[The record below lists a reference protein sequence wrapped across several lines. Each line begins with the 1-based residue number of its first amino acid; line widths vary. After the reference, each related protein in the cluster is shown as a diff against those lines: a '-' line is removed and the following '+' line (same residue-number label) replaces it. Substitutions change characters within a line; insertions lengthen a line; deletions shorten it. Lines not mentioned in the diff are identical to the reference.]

1 MRSYLL
7 LPTLLASGAC
17 CLLSAQDG
25 LEQERFA
32 GHWSGAFIRNGNST
46 QAFVVDIVPGDSAMV
61 ASVSIADW
69 IGYEPTVG
77 PVELADDVL
86 RFNSPYGRIAVVL
99 DAEFSELIGA
109 CGFAQVHL
117 KRALRPVEPPT
128 ERVPITFRIGD
139 TKLSGELVKPI
150 GKGPFTTAVLVQGRG
165 CGTRQGWQRRPE
177 VFAQR
182 GLAVVIYDKRGG
194 VGEPAECDR
203 ISIQQHATDLARI
216 VEEVQGL
223 SSTGAVGLIAE
234 SAGAWAAYQVA
245 ASKPDRIA
253 FMATVAG
260 PATSVREQQLDCA
273 TYYVRDELG
282 LDERCVE
289 QARLYTELQYG
300 DRPDSVYAG
309 LMALLDSA
317 RVNGWI
323 DVLDASDMPASAAA
337 IDDLWVRRNVYDPT
351 ADLRSYTGPLL
362 ALLGEQDNIVPWR
375 ENSQRFKTLFATN
388 GKPQQSVV
396 VIPGVGHS
404 MEHGHRLRDLGYSAE
419 MNAWNTYFKFDR
431 VDSAVTE
438 RIIAFLR
445 ANKLL

>member
-1 MRSYLL
+1 
-7 LPTLLASGAC
+7 
-17 CLLSAQDG
+17 
-25 LEQERFA
+25 
-32 GHWSGAFIRNGNST
+32 
-46 QAFVVDIVPGDSAMV
+46 MV
-61 ASVSIADW
+61 ASVTIADW

-99 DAEFSELIGA
+99 DAEFGELVGA

-117 KRALRPVEPPT
+117 KRALSPVVPPT
-128 ERVPITFRIGD
+128 ERLPITFQLDG
-139 TKLSGELVKPI
+139 TKLAGQLVKPM

-165 CGTRQGWQRRPE
+165 CGTKQGWQHRPE

-182 GLAVVIYDKRGG
+182 GLAVIIYDKRGG

-203 ISIQQHATDLARI
+203 VSIHEHAADLARI
-216 VEEVQGL
+216 VEQVQRL
-223 SSTGAVGLIAE
+223 KSTASVGLIAE
-234 SAGAWAAYQVA
+234 SAGSWSAYQVA
-245 ASKPDRIA
+245 ARMPGGIA
-253 FMATVAG
+253 FMATLAG

-289 QARLYTELQYG
+289 QARRYTELQYG
-300 DRPDSVYAG
+300 DRPDSVYTG
-309 LMALLDSA
+309 LVALLDSA

-323 DVLDASDMPASAAA
+323 DVLDASDMPTTAAA

-351 ADLRSYTGPLL
+351 ADLRSYTGPFL
-362 ALLGEQDNIVPWR
+362 ALLGDQDNIVPWR
-375 ENSQRFKTLFATN
+375 ENSERFASLFAAN
-388 GKPQQSVV
+388 GTPRQSVV
-396 VIPGVGHS
+396 VLPGVGHG
-404 MEHGHRLRDLGYSAE
+404 MEHGHRMRDLGYSTE

-431 VDSAVTE
+431 VDPAVTE